1 MSKVTNKTNLSLTFE
16 KAFHYIKETYYQDRD
31 VTDFLLVSEGHRNKT
46 YVSFNGNYAVKLHS
60 RIVLVFLNAN
70 EKHSI
75 VLVSDV
81 YKSKQTATTIGF
93 YNIKNNKLTF
103 YISPEIKYKLTQ
115 YCGDMMGFTDS
126 NGKNVF
132 FRDRRDDNFYFSLKN
147 GFNKKYNKEEKA
159 QLANY
164 LIKENVA
171 ISTIIS
177 DKYDNLPNIE
187 PVTLYKVRQ
196 KQLDNVIAITNQTPE
211 YFEQIR
217 RIKSINPSL
226 FLSVASNSNKT
237 INGNKVN
244 ISEPRFRSH
253 LNVISHYIEPIKMHK
268 IKLYDDC
275 DTYLDEQNKIYH
287 CGDDLDK
294 LDGTVI
300 FYDLVKAQEY
310 RRLAENK
317 HIAKYGREK
326 QKFET
331 LPNAIIN
338 SFNAQLK
345 EEEASTKNEII
356 ELESQINELKAR
368 LQDVQKM
375 REETKILSTV
385 VEYPAY
391 PIVSEYEKEI
401 EVI

>member
-1 MSKVTNKTNLSLTFE
+1 
-16 KAFHYIKETYYQDRD
+16 
-31 VTDFLLVSEGHRNKT
+31 
-46 YVSFNGNYAVKLHS
+46 
-60 RIVLVFLNAN
+60 
-70 EKHSI
+70 
-75 VLVSDV
+75 
-81 YKSKQTATTIGF
+81 
-93 YNIKNNKLTF
+93 
-103 YISPEIKYKLTQ
+103 
-115 YCGDMMGFTDS
+115 
-126 NGKNVF
+126 
-132 FRDRRDDNFYFSLKN
+132 
-147 GFNKKYNKEEKA
+147 
-159 QLANY
+159 
-164 LIKENVA
+164 
-171 ISTIIS
+171 
-177 DKYDNLPNIE
+177 
-187 PVTLYKVRQ
+187 
-196 KQLDNVIAITNQTPE
+196 
-211 YFEQIR
+211 
-217 RIKSINPSL
+217 
-226 FLSVASNSNKT
+226 
-237 INGNKVN
+237 
-244 ISEPRFRSH
+244 
-253 LNVISHYIEPIKMHK
+253 MHK

-300 FYDLVKAQEY
+300 FYDLAKAQKY

-317 HIAKYGREK
+317 HITKYGREK

>member
-1 MSKVTNKTNLSLTFE
+1 MSKVANKTNLSLTFE

-81 YKSKQTATTIGF
+81 YKNKQTATTIGF

-103 YISPEIKYKLTQ
+103 YLSPEIKYKPTQ
-115 YCGDMMGFTDS
+115 YCDMMGFTDS

-217 RIKSINPSL
+217 RIKSINL
-226 FLSVASNSNKT
+226 FVGC
-237 INGNKVN
+237 I
-244 ISEPRFRSH
+244 
-253 LNVISHYIEPIKMHK
+253 
-268 IKLYDDC
+268 
-275 DTYLDEQNKIYH
+275 
-287 CGDDLDK
+287 
-294 LDGTVI
+294 
-300 FYDLVKAQEY
+300 
-310 RRLAENK
+310 
-317 HIAKYGREK
+317 
-326 QKFET
+326 
-331 LPNAIIN
+331 
-338 SFNAQLK
+338 
-345 EEEASTKNEII
+345 
-356 ELESQINELKAR
+356 
-368 LQDVQKM
+368 
-375 REETKILSTV
+375 
-385 VEYPAY
+385 
-391 PIVSEYEKEI
+391 
-401 EVI
+401 